1 MTSQNFPLKNI
12 SVAFILTLLI
22 FIALGA
28 FSWNSYKELK
38 GSQNE
43 ALNIIALNGVILQY
57 DEVLTMS
64 AKMASVTGNLYWEER
79 YKKYEPQ
86 LDIAIKK
93 LIELAPELFLGEAAS
108 MTDTANIKLVAIEKA
123 AFKLV
128 REGKYK
134 QATSLLTSKDYE
146 REKSIYASGM
156 QKIKNDLE
164 TKTHLLLDAQSKRAF
179 WSVLVALTGIPLLLF
194 IWITTYKKIKSFIDK
209 RKQIEEALR
218 NSESKFR
225 ELVELSPIG
234 LALCKMD
241 GQLVSVNPAY
251 AKIVGHSIDDALKLS
266 YWDVTPES
274 YAEDEKCQMDKITKT
289 GRYGPYEKEYI
300 HKDGHLVPVR
310 LNGMLV
316 NRDGEKFIWSSVEDI
331 TTLKEAEEDNYK
343 LSEQLRQSHKM
354 EAIGTLAGGIAHD
367 FNNLLGIILG
377 YAELIRD
384 NSPDNSSDKNNIE
397 QVLIAG
403 DRAKDL
409 VSHILSFS
417 RKENKKSSPVSIHL
431 LVKESINLIRSTI
444 PTTIEIKQNIDPQC
458 GNILAN
464 STQIQQVLMNLCT
477 NAAQSMEEN
486 GGILQ
491 VELIPTKLTA
501 DDLGTEPDLK
511 PGSYVRLSVKDNGI
525 GIEQKDIDKIFDPY
539 FTTKEIGKGSG
550 MGLAVV
556 IGIVKSYG
564 GMITVDSK
572 PGKGTIFYV
581 YFPVIDK
588 KVVTEM
594 EKNEDLPMGIEKV
607 LVVDDE
613 ESIADMTMRRLENLG
628 YQVTSKTNSKEALEL
643 FRSQSDSFDIVI
655 SDQTMPELTGEELA
669 KKLLEIRPNIPIII
683 CTGYSSKMDEEK
695 AKSIGISA
703 FIMKPVDKGELAKT
717 IRQVL
722 DKNS

>member
-1 MTSQNFPLKNI
+1 MTSLNFPLKNI
-12 SVAFILTLLI
+12 SVAFILTSLI
-22 FIALGA
+22 FITLGA

-43 ALNIIALNGVILQY
+43 ALNIIELNGVILQY

-64 AKMASVTGNLYWEER
+64 AKMAAVTGNLYWEER

-86 LDIAIKK
+86 LDVAIKK
-93 LIELAPELFLGEAAS
+93 LIDIAPELFSGEAAS
-108 MTDTANIKLVAIEKA
+108 RTDVANIKLVAIEKA

-128 REGKYK
+128 REGEFK
-134 QATSLLTSKDYE
+134 QATSLLTSTDYE
-146 REKSIYASGM
+146 YEKSIYASGM
-156 QKIKNDLE
+156 QQIKNDLE
-164 TKTHLLLDAQSKRAF
+164 TKTRLLLDAQSKRAF
-179 WSVLVALTGIPLLLF
+179 WSVLAALTGIPLLLF

-225 ELVELSPIG
+225 NLVELSPIG

-266 YWDVTPES
+266 FWDVTPES
-274 YAEDEKCQMDKITKT
+274 YAEDKKHQMDKITKT

-310 LNGMLV
+310 LNGMVV

-331 TTLKEAEEDNYK
+331 TTLKEAEEDIYK

-384 NSPDNSSDKNNIE
+384 NSPDNSSDKNHIE

-417 RKENKKSSPVSIHL
+417 RKENKKSSPVSIYL
-431 LVKESINLIRSTI
+431 LVKEALNLIRSTI

-464 STQIQQVLMNLCT
+464 PTQIQQVLMNLCT
-477 NAAQSMEEN
+477 NAAQSMDEN
-486 GGILQ
+486 GGVLQ
-491 VELIPTKLTA
+491 IELTPTKLTT
-501 DDLGTEPDLK
+501 DDLVTEPDLK
-511 PGSYVRLSVKDNGI
+511 PGPYVRLSVKDNGI
-525 GIEQKDIDKIFDPY
+525 GIEEKDIDKIFDPY

-550 MGLAVV
+550 MGLAIVV
-556 IGIVKSYG
+556 GIVKSYG

-572 PGKGTIFYV
+572 PGKGTTFYV

-588 KVVTEM
+588 KAVKEIK
-594 EKNEDLPMGIEKV
+594 ENEDLPKGKEKV

-613 ESIADMTMRRLENLG
+613 ESIADMTMQRLENLG
-628 YQVTSKTNSKEALEL
+628 YQVTSKTNSQEALEL
-643 FRSQSDSFDIVI
+643 FSSQSDSFDIVI

-722 DKNS
+722 DENS

>member
-1 MTSQNFPLKNI
+1 MTSLNLPLKNV

-22 FIALGA
+22 FITLGA
-28 FSWNSYKELK
+28 FSWNSYEELK

-43 ALNIIALNGVILQY
+43 ALNIIELNGVILQY
-57 DEVLTMS
+57 DEILTMS
-64 AKMASVTGNLYWEER
+64 AKMASVTGKEYWEER
-79 YKKYEPQ
+79 YKKFEPQ

-146 REKSIYASGM
+146 REKLTYSAGM
-156 QKIKNDLE
+156 QQIKNDLQ
-164 TKTHLLLDAQSKRAF
+164 TKTRLLLDAQSRRAF
-179 WSVLVALTGIPLLLF
+179 WSVLAALTGIPLLLF
-194 IWITTYKKIKSFIDK
+194 IWITTYKNIKSYIDK
-209 RKQIEEALR
+209 RKQIEEILR

-225 ELVELSPIG
+225 DLVELSPIG

-251 AKIVGHSIDDALKLS
+251 AKIIGHSVDDALKLS

-274 YAEDEKCQMDKITKT
+274 YAEDEKRQMDEITKI

-310 LNGMLV
+310 LNGMVV

-331 TTLKEAEEDNYK
+331 TTLKETEKENYI

-354 EAIGTLAGGIAHD
+354 EAVGTLAGGIAHD

-377 YAELIRD
+377 YAEMIRD
-384 NSPDNSSDKNNIE
+384 NSPDNSSDKNHIK
-397 QVLIAG
+397 QILIAG
-403 DRAKDL
+403 NRAKDL
-409 VSHILSFS
+409 VSRILSFS
-417 RKENKKSSPVSIHL
+417 RMENKKSSPVSIHL

-464 STQIQQVLMNLCT
+464 PTQIQQVLMNLCT
-477 NAAQSMEEN
+477 NAAQSMDEN
-486 GGILQ
+486 GGVLRI
-491 VELIPTKLTA
+491 ELIPTKLTA
-501 DDLGTEPDLK
+501 DDLVTEPNLK
-511 PGSYVRLSVKDNGI
+511 PGPYVRFSVKDNGI
-525 GIEQKDIDKIFDPY
+525 GIEEKDIDKIFDPY

-556 IGIVKSYG
+556 VGIVKSYG

-572 PGKGTIFYV
+572 PGKGTMFYV
-581 YFPVIDK
+581 YFPVIDE
-588 KVVTEM
+588 KVVKEIK
-594 EKNEDLPMGIEKV
+594 ENEDLPKGKEKV

-613 ESIADMTMRRLENLG
+613 ESIADMTMQRLENLG

-643 FRSQSDSFDIVI
+643 FSSQSDSFDIVI

-722 DKNS
+722 DENS

>member
-1 MTSQNFPLKNI
+1 MTSLNFPLKNI
-12 SVAFILTLLI
+12 SVAFILTFLI
-22 FIALGA
+22 FITLGS

-38 GSQNE
+38 DSQNE
-43 ALNIIALNGVILQY
+43 ALNIIELNGIILQY

-86 LDIAIKK
+86 LDVAIKK
-93 LIELAPELFLGEAAS
+93 LIELAPELFSGEAAS
-108 MTDTANIKLVAIEKA
+108 RTDAANIKLVAIEKA

-134 QATSLLTSKDYE
+134 QATSLLASKDYE
-146 REKSIYASGM
+146 REKLTYAAGM
-156 QKIKNDLE
+156 QQIKNDLQ
-164 TKTHLLLDAQSKRAF
+164 TKTRLLLDAQSRRAF
-179 WSVLVALTGIPLLLF
+179 WSVLVALAGIPLLLF
-194 IWITTYKKIKSFIDK
+194 IWITTYKKIKAYIDK

-251 AKIVGHSIDDALKLS
+251 AKIIGHSIDDALKLS

-274 YAEDEKCQMDKITKT
+274 YAEDEKRQMDEITKT

-310 LNGMLV
+310 LNGMVV

-331 TTLKEAEEDNYK
+331 TTLKEAEEENYI

-354 EAIGTLAGGIAHD
+354 EAVGTLAGGIAHD

-384 NSPDNSSDKNNIE
+384 NSPDNSSDKDYIE
-397 QVLIAG
+397 QILIAG

-417 RKENKKSSPVSIHL
+417 RKENKKSLPVSIHL
-431 LVKESINLIRSTI
+431 LLKEALNLIRPTI

-464 STQIQQVLMNLCT
+464 PTQIQQVLMNLCT
-477 NAAQSMEEN
+477 NAAQSMDEN
-486 GGILQ
+486 GGVLQ

-501 DDLGTEPDLK
+501 DDLVTEPNLK
-511 PGSYVRLSVKDNGI
+511 PGPYVRLSVKDNGI
-525 GIEQKDIDKIFDPY
+525 GIEEKDIDKIFDPY

-556 IGIVKSYG
+556 VGIVKSYG

-572 PGKGTIFYV
+572 PGKGTTFYV

-588 KVVTEM
+588 KV
-594 EKNEDLPMGIEKV
+594 EKEIEENEDLPKGKEKV

-613 ESIADMTMRRLENLG
+613 ESVADMTMRRLENLG

-643 FRSQSDSFDIVI
+643 FSSQSDSFDIII

-669 KKLLEIRPNIPIII
+669 KKLLEIRPNVPIII

-722 DKNS
+722 DENS